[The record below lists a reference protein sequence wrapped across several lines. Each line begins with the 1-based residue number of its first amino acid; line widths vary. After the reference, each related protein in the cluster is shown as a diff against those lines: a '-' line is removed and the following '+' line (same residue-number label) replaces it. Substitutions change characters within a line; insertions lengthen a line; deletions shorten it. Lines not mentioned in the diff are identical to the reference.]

1 MFTRNRIE
9 ITGNV
14 TKNAET
20 VKAGE
25 TTVTKARLMH
35 NEVIRR
41 SDGDPIERVVA
52 VDLEIWGKRGEAFAK
67 HIDSKTPVAVEG
79 RLQLDQ
85 WESDGEKR
93 SRLLVRVEVA
103 HGGCSFCAMPMKLTL
118 RPLLAAPSSHVARYS
133 AASGE
138 YLGGPY
144 NTFE

>member
-9 ITGNV
+9 ITGNI

-41 SDGDPIERVVA
+41 ADGDPIERVVA

-93 SRLLVRVEVA
+93 SRLLVRVDDWQFIGSLAQSDEKKVA
-103 HGGCSFCAMPMKLTL
+103 QGSKSK
-118 RPLLAAPSSHVARYS
+118 AA
-133 AASGE
+133 
-138 YLGGPY
+138 
-144 NTFE
+144 

>member
-9 ITGNV
+9 ITGNI

-41 SDGDPIERVVA
+41 ADGDSIERVVA

-93 SRLLVRVEVA
+93 SRLLIRVEDWQFLMA
-103 HGGCSFCAMPMKLTL
+103 KPAEESTGRK
-118 RPLLAAPSSHVARYS
+118 AA
-133 AASGE
+133 
-138 YLGGPY
+138 
-144 NTFE
+144 

>member
-9 ITGNV
+9 ITGNI
-14 TKNAET
+14 TKTAET

-41 SDGDPIERVVA
+41 AEGDPIERVVA

-67 HIDSKTPVAVEG
+67 HIDRKTPVAVEG

-85 WESDGEKR
+85 WEADGEKR
-93 SRLLVRVEVA
+93 SRLLVRVEDWQFIGALPQSDEKKVTRR
-103 HGGCSFCAMPMKLTL
+103 GNKSK
-118 RPLLAAPSSHVARYS
+118 AA
-133 AASGE
+133 
-138 YLGGPY
+138 
-144 NTFE
+144 

>member
-25 TTVTKARLMH
+25 TTVTKVRLMH
-35 NEVIRR
+35 NEIIRR

-67 HIDSKTPVAVEG
+67 HIDSKTPVIVEG

-85 WESDGEKR
+85 WESNGEKR
-93 SRLLVRVEVA
+93 SRLLVRVEDWQFI
-103 HGGCSFCAMPMKLTL
+103 GSLPQSESQPCRGSKSK
-118 RPLLAAPSSHVARYS
+118 AA
-133 AASGE
+133 
-138 YLGGPY
+138 
-144 NTFE
+144 